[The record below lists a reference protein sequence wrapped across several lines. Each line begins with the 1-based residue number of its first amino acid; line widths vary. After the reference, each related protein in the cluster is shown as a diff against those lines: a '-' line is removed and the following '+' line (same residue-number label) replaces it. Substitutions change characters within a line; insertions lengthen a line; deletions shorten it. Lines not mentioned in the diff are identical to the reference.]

1 MRLDI
6 RQLQGSAESG
16 ARATVAAL
24 VREADEELRRL
35 EAGGEDALHDF
46 RVALRRL
53 RSVARALRPYLGTS
67 VRKRHEKRLR
77 AVARAT
83 AEARDA
89 EVQLAWLFEERERAG
104 PRVAPAVDLLVRHLE
119 QRQRESLERGSQA
132 PVASFHGL
140 ARKLA
145 ARLAGPAGEP
155 GGAAPPFAAAL
166 AGLVR
171 ERAAELVDAL
181 DAVGGP
187 FEVEQGHS
195 ARIAAKRLRY
205 LLEPLRGNPR
215 ADAAA
220 AVVALKELQDLLGEL
235 HDAHVAGD
243 TIAAALV
250 EAASER
256 ARQAHEAILAGDP
269 GAQAL
274 RLARRDLLTRGLLA
288 LDRGAA
294 DRAGAA
300 YERLVR
306 EWLPARKVALQEAVA
321 QVVGAL
327 APHPAGRAPAPRR
340 YLLARLP
347 DVAGD
352 GPPMEIETGWM
363 RGAPPRPWL
372 RRVRGPHG
380 VRYFRGEEREDS
392 APEEIAEGAFVA
404 LWPSTEGRRLGKRR
418 THLVEKGQTWSLDEL
433 PDLRLAIAEVAAP
446 AGTAPRVPRA
456 LRPLV
461 VREVTG
467 ERAYAEERLAAR
479 THASR
484 PLGSAV

>member
-1 MRLDI
+1 MRLGI
-6 RQLQGSAESG
+6 HHLHGSAESG

-24 VREADEELRRL
+24 VREADEELKRL

-53 RSVARALRPYLGTS
+53 RSVTRALRPYLGTA

-89 EVQLAWLFEERERAG
+89 EVQLAWLLEERERAG
-104 PRVAPAVDLLVRHLE
+104 PRVAPAIDLLVRHLE
-119 QRQRESLERGSQA
+119 QRQRKSLERGSQTR
-132 PVASFHGL
+132 VASFHGL

-145 ARLAGPAGEP
+145 ARLAGLGGGGP

-181 DAVGGP
+181 DAVEGP

-215 ADAAA
+215 ADATA
-220 AVVALKELQDLLGEL
+220 AVDALKELQDLLGEL
-235 HDAHVAGD
+235 HDAHVAGY

-250 EAASER
+250 EASSER
-256 ARQAHEAILAGDP
+256 ARQAHEAILAGDQ

-274 RLARRDLLTRGLLA
+274 RLARRDLVTRGLLA

-294 DRAGAA
+294 DRAGGA

-306 EWLPARKVALQEAVA
+306 GWLPARKAALMEAVA
-321 QVVGAL
+321 QVV
-327 APHPAGRAPAPRR
+327 
-340 YLLARLP
+340 
-347 DVAGD
+347 
-352 GPPMEIETGWM
+352 
-363 RGAPPRPWL
+363 
-372 RRVRGPHG
+372 
-380 VRYFRGEEREDS
+380 
-392 APEEIAEGAFVA
+392 
-404 LWPSTEGRRLGKRR
+404 
-418 THLVEKGQTWSLDEL
+418 
-433 PDLRLAIAEVAAP
+433 
-446 AGTAPRVPRA
+446 
-456 LRPLV
+456 
-461 VREVTG
+461 
-467 ERAYAEERLAAR
+467 ERLARCPAHPAFGGAASCAAR
-479 THASR
+479 GRPARLHAYGRSRGLATSR
-484 PLGSAV
+484 PGRATPSTPKR